1 MRILTVSIALL
12 ATSTAAWAQA
22 PSDKQVEVFGQKIH
36 YIEAGS
42 GPHVILLHGLGGDW
56 HNWGPTIPALA
67 AGYHVLALDQIGF
80 GTSDKPLIDYRVA
93 TLVDFL
99 EAFCKK
105 TGIGKA
111 TVVGNSLG
119 GWTAMAFALAHPER
133 VEKLVLV
140 DSAGYTFSPPP
151 TRERLL
157 ALNPATVEGAKAVL
171 RLIFARQPW
180 ATEAAAEELLA
191 RHMSN
196 NDGYTVDRFIDSMV
210 RGEDFLDG
218 MLGGIKVPT
227 LVVWGRE
234 DRLTPLASGERFA
247 HDIGGAQM
255 KVLDGCGHIPQLH
268 CAGEFNAA
276 LLDFLGSAKGPAAG
290 LRTE

>member
-1 MRILTVSIALL
+1 MRILTVGIALL
-12 ATSTAAWAQA
+12 AASTAVLAQA
-22 PSDKQVEVFGQKIH
+22 PGDKQTEVFGQKIH

-42 GPHVILLHGLGGDW
+42 GPNVILLHGLGGDW

-67 AGYHVLALDQIGF
+67 AGYHVLVPDQIGF
-80 GTSDKPLIDYRVA
+80 GASDKPLIEYRVT

-119 GWTAMAFALAHPER
+119 GWTAMAFTLAHPER

-140 DSAGYTFSPPP
+140 DSAGYSFSPPP
-151 TRERLL
+151 TRETLL
-157 ALNPATVEGAKAVL
+157 ALNPSTVEGAKAVL
-171 RLIFARQPW
+171 RLIFAHPSW
-180 ATEAAAEELLA
+180 ATDAAAEGLLT

-196 NDGYTVDRFIDSMV
+196 NDGYTIDRFIDSIL
-210 RGEDFLDG
+210 RQEDFLDG
-218 MLGGIKVPT
+218 KLGGIGVPT

-247 HDIGGAQM
+247 HDIGGAQT
-255 KVLDGCGHIPQLH
+255 KVLDGCGHVPQLE

-276 LLDFLGSAKGPAAG
+276 LLRFLGSGNE
-290 LRTE
+290 RQ

>member
-1 MRILTVSIALL
+1 MRILPVTVALL
-12 ATSTAAWAQA
+12 VLSSAAWAQA
-22 PSDKQVEVFGQKIH
+22 PNDKQTEVFCQKIH

-42 GPHVILLHGLGGDW
+42 GPNVILLHGLGGEW

-67 AGYHVLALDQIGF
+67 AGYHVLVLDQIGF
-80 GTSDKPLIDYRVA
+80 GASDKPLIDYRVA

-105 TGIGKA
+105 TGVSKA

-119 GWTAMAFALAHPER
+119 GWAAMAFTLAHPER

-140 DSAGYTFSPPP
+140 DSAGYSFSPPP
-151 TRERLL
+151 TREQLL
-157 ALNPATVEGAKAVL
+157 TLNPSTVEGAKAVL
-171 RLIFARQPW
+171 RLIFARQSW
-180 ATEAAAEELLA
+180 ANEASAEGLLA

-196 NDGYTVDRFIDSMV
+196 NDGYTIDRFIDSML

-218 MLGGIKVPT
+218 KLGGIKVPT

-234 DRLTPLASGERFA
+234 DRLIPLASGERFA

-255 KVLDGCGHIPQLH
+255 KVLDGCGHIPQLD

-276 LLDFLGSAKGPAAG
+276 LLKFLGTGNAG
-290 LRTE
+290 Q